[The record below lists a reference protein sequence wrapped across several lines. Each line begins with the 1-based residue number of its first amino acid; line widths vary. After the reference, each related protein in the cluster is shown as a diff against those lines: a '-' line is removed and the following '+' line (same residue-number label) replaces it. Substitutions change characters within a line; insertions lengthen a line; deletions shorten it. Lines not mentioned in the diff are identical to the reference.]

1 MTKGDL
7 LVERGADRLQELAD
21 RAAARG
27 DGVGEWLSEELRT
40 DAAFLRKLK
49 PSLVKARAKGSA
61 PTDQEPEA
69 PPPASPTEPALGSRP
84 KPKGKKKKRKGGG
97 APRPCWSWA
106 QPSSP
111 GSCSQRSSTGEAMH
125 THETEHD
132 APGLGATVKSVSEH
146 ASSLVRLEL
155 ELAALE
161 LKRKV
166 ASLGIGIGLAL
177 GAAVLLVFALGFGL
191 ATIAAGIAT
200 ALDWWISLLIVTVGL
215 LLVAGLLGMLG
226 MRKIQK
232 GTPPVPEQAL
242 AEAKKT
248 SEALKANGHR

>member
-1 MTKGDL
+1 
-7 LVERGADRLQELAD
+7 
-21 RAAARG
+21 
-27 DGVGEWLSEELRT
+27 
-40 DAAFLRKLK
+40 
-49 PSLVKARAKGSA
+49 
-61 PTDQEPEA
+61 
-69 PPPASPTEPALGSRP
+69 
-84 KPKGKKKKRKGGG
+84 
-97 APRPCWSWA
+97 
-106 QPSSP
+106 
-111 GSCSQRSSTGEAMH
+111 MH
-125 THETEHD
+125 TPETEHD

-200 ALDWWISLLIVTVGL
+200 ALDWWLSLLIVTVGL
-215 LLVAGLLGMLG
+215 LLGL
-226 MRKIQK
+226 RKIQK

-242 AEAKKT
+242 QEAKKT